1 MKREGN
7 TIGKEGRRQGNTDPD
22 RPSDLAD
29 RLERQADD
37 EIEEQRRG
45 SKPATDAPI
54 EQGATGLDRV
64 RQDPQGTKP
73 GTALE
78 LEQTDTEA
86 DESSGSK

>member
-22 RPSDLAD
+22 RPSDRPD

-45 SKPATDAPI
+45 SSPAEGVP
-54 EQGATGLDRV
+54 GATGAGDGDRV

-78 LEQTDTEA
+78 LEQTDTGK